1 MTYNNIKAWPSIF
14 AGACLLCF
22 SHVAPGA
29 YNTIWQGQSGGL
41 NVHWTKTDITATQG
55 GKRLFSARALA
66 QKDFQADFL
75 TGNEAIDC
83 EYQRK
88 FRLLS
93 VVGNIANLEESEYV
107 KCQGTAPPSSE
118 TRFTAVDFANGGKV
132 LKLTDFFAES
142 DILKALLADNLLKKA
157 LAHSKTPPST
167 LQALYEALE
176 WSAITIRNCEY
187 GLSEDFL
194 SQFAFHHLSRN
205 RVAIRLNL
213 LLLTHACQSK
223 SRQLGF
229 YLTIPTALKS
239 ALNQANRG
247 KAGFLM
253 TRSIAGK
260 KSTRVSFST
269 TTYSPP
275 VSKGRDFSVRSQK
288 IPPVRR
294 KGGPSRI
301 LAGPVRNSITV
312 QRGDTLFGIAKRAGR
327 SIAELAAWNGLQ
339 PPYSL
344 YVGQKLLV
352 SPSPQVPAPKPVKD
366 KPRYHTVVAGD
377 TLYKIARRYSHSVK
391 KIAVWNKLQ
400 SPYKLFV
407 GQKLR
412 VSEQATLKWTWTH
425 KSTIHPT
432 LPEFVFKLVG
442 KPTKNGI
449 KVEAI
454 ESRRGN
460 ESQPFQ
466 TLNVSAMPTIT
477 EDTVAFDVEDINF
490 DGYHDM
496 RLMESMLG
504 TANAKYLYWLFE
516 PQTGRFVKNTA
527 LSAIISPRVDA
538 ENKQIISAWRDGCCY
553 YETDYY
559 QVVDN
564 KPLLV
569 RQEKEEYDEA
579 GTKKVTVWERVGG
592 KLKLVSDGLS
602 PAPEEV
608 SPAPEATPKPTAPA
622 PKEEAQ
628 GKKSNTHTVAA
639 GDTLYSIARNYGQR
653 IGDLATWNGL
663 LPPYTLYVGQSV
675 LVSDPSTP
683 KWTLTHKNAIHPT
696 FPELVFKLIGEPQE
710 PDRVNIKAI
719 EIRRGDETQPFQT
732 LQVSGATPP
741 INVPHP
747 SMRFIIEDMNFDGY
761 RDIRLMEYWPLRQSL
776 WHPIPNI
783 EYSYWLFEPKT
794 GRFVSSLAFN
804 AAKLGSPEFESEKKQ
819 IISHWELGCCEYGL
833 DYYNIVNGKP
843 LLVRQKK
850 YEVDEATG
858 TKKETVLAR
867 VVGGEMKLLSD
878 TVPPDADKPADEAE
892 TSPPEADKPAAD
904 SETVSPEA
912 DKPADD
918 SETVSPEADK
928 PADDSETVSPE
939 ADKPAAESETVSPEA
954 DKPAAAD
961 PEAVSPEADKPTAD
975 SEKTVSPEADKPAA
989 DSETVSPDATESETV
1004 SPDADKPAAESETVS
1019 PEADKPAADSETVSP
1034 DADKPAADSETVS
1047 PDADKPADDSETVSP
1062 EADKPA
1068 DDSETVSPEADKP
1081 AAESETVSPEADK
1094 PAAESETVSPE
1105 ADKPA
1110 ADSETVSPDADK
1122 PAADSETVSPEA
1134 DKPADESET
1143 VPPEADKPAAE
1154 SETVSPEAD
1163 KPAAESETVSPEAD
1177 KPAAES
1183 ETVSPEADKPADE
1196 SETVPP
1202 EADKPAADSE
1212 TVSPDADKPA
1222 DETETVP
1229 PEADKPV
1236 DDSETVS
1243 PEADKSADDSE
1254 TVSPEADKPA
1264 AESETVSSEADKP
1277 AADSETVSSEADKP
1291 AADSETISSDAAD
1304 SETASPDADK
1314 PVDESETV
1322 PPDVEDTAD
1331 KSAAKQRGADKP
1343 ADESAVSPTQEKQWL
1358 ITKKPVTVHT
1368 APNATIVVQ
1377 LQIGTIV
1384 KQLARSD
1391 AQEKNGD
1398 SQHDWYHIDMADGKQ
1413 GWILGHLTMSFDPE
1427 QKANLYRQ
1435 IAQAQPLSLSEQ
1447 TELTD
1452 FLARATDEVQ
1462 SPPEMA
1468 AELALL
1474 QLLSLR
1480 KSIDQF
1486 DWEAYPIV
1494 PLDETAEKPLP
1505 SDYKTWLKKQVQ
1517 ERLIYHDDVQS
1528 TAAGHSVWHIHAHMF
1543 WKLHDKYYPL
1553 PITDR
1558 IAWAGARNSVGG
1570 ICYGYFEC
1578 DLRNLEDTTMS
1589 YLKYHPTGKYVAE
1602 ALEEMATVLDNI
1614 IDQNQYKVLF
1624 ESKESLKWLRHF
1636 AVLRATVERTAHP
1649 KKAQVLGKI
1658 DKLQKRIEANF

>member
-1 MTYNNIKAWPSIF
+1 MTYNNIKAKPSIF
-14 AGACLLCF
+14 AGVCLLCF
-22 SHVAPGA
+22 SHVAPGVDK
-29 YNTIWQGQSGGL
+29 TIWQGQSGDL
-41 NVHWTKTDITATQG
+41 NIHWTKTDITATQD
-55 GKRLFSARALA
+55 GKKLFSARALA

-93 VVGNIANLEESEYV
+93 VVGNIGNLGESEYV

-118 TRFTAVDFANGGKV
+118 TRLTAVDFAKGGKLV
-132 LKLTDFFAES
+132 KLTDFFAES
-142 DILKALLADNLLKKA
+142 DILKALLADNLLKNA

-167 LQALYEALE
+167 LQALYEGLE

-187 GLSEDFL
+187 GLSEYFL

-205 RVAIRLNL
+205 QVAIRLNL
-213 LLLTHACQSK
+213 LPLTHACQSK

-229 YLTIPTALKS
+229 YLPIPTALKS

-253 TRSIAGK
+253 NRSIAG
-260 KSTRVSFST
+260 SAHISFST

-275 VSKGRDFSVRSQK
+275 VRKGRHFTPLSQRANF
-288 IPPVRR
+288 PSVRR
-294 KGGPSRI
+294 KGGPGGI
-301 LAGPVRNSITV
+301 LAGQVRNSITV
-312 QRGDTLFGIAKRAGR
+312 QRGDTLFGIAKRAGC
-327 SIAELAAWNGLQ
+327 SISELATWNGLQ
-339 PPYSL
+339 PPYNL
-344 YVGQKLLV
+344 FVGQKLLV
-352 SPSPQVPAPKPVKD
+352 SPSPKVLTLKKKAAKE
-366 KPRYHTVVAGD
+366 KPRYHTVAAGD

-400 SPYKLFV
+400 PPYKLFV
-407 GQKLR
+407 GKKLR
-412 VSEQATLKWTWTH
+412 VSGPRTLKWTWTH

-442 KPTKNGI
+442 KPTRNGI

-477 EDTVAFDVEDINF
+477 EDTVAFEVEDLNF
-490 DGYHDM
+490 DGYQDM

-504 TANAKYLYWLFE
+504 TVNTKYLYWLFE

-538 ENKQIISAWRDGCCY
+538 EKKQIISAWRDGCCY

-564 KPLLV
+564 KPLLL

-579 GTKKVTVWERVGG
+579 GTKKVTVWERIGG
-592 KLKLVSDGLS
+592 KMKLVSNKL
-602 PAPEEV
+602 P
-608 SPAPEATPKPTAPA
+608 PAPEATPKPTAPA

-628 GKKSNTHTVAA
+628 GETSNTHTVAA

-653 IGDLATWNGL
+653 IGDLANWNGL
-663 LPPYTLYVGQSV
+663 LPPYFLYPGLQ
-675 LVSDPSTP
+675 LRVSDPSTP
-683 KWTLTHKNAIHPT
+683 KWTLTHKNSIHPT
-696 FPELVFKLIGEPQE
+696 FPEWVFKLIGEPQE
-710 PDRVNIKAI
+710 PDRVNINAI
-719 EIRRGDETQPFQT
+719 EIRRGNKTQPFQT

-741 INVPHP
+741 MNVPHP
-747 SMRFIIEDMNFDGY
+747 SIRFIIEDMNFDGY
-761 RDIRLMEYWPLRQSL
+761 RDIRLMEYWPMRQSL

-783 EYSYWLFEPKT
+783 EYSYWLFDPKT

-819 IISHWELGCCEYGL
+819 IISHWETGCCEYGF
-833 DYYNIVNGKP
+833 DYYNIVNDKP

-867 VVGGEMKLLSD
+867 VVGGEMKLLSE
-878 TVPPDADKPADEAE
+878 TVPPKADKPAEEA
-892 TSPPEADKPAAD
+892 
-904 SETVSPEA
+904 
-912 DKPADD
+912 
-918 SETVSPEADK
+918 
-928 PADDSETVSPE
+928 
-939 ADKPAAESETVSPEA
+939 
-954 DKPAAAD
+954 
-961 PEAVSPEADKPTAD
+961 
-975 SEKTVSPEADKPAA
+975 
-989 DSETVSPDATESETV
+989 
-1004 SPDADKPAAESETVS
+1004 
-1019 PEADKPAADSETVSP
+1019 
-1034 DADKPAADSETVS
+1034 
-1047 PDADKPADDSETVSP
+1047 
-1062 EADKPA
+1062 
-1068 DDSETVSPEADKP
+1068 
-1081 AAESETVSPEADK
+1081 
-1094 PAAESETVSPE
+1094 
-1105 ADKPA
+1105 
-1110 ADSETVSPDADK
+1110 
-1122 PAADSETVSPEA
+1122 ETVSPEA

-1143 VPPEADKPAAE
+1143 V
-1154 SETVSPEAD
+1154 SP
-1163 KPAAESETVSPEAD
+1163 K
-1177 KPAAES
+1177 
-1183 ETVSPEADKPADE
+1183 ADKPADDSE

-1202 EADKPAADSE
+1202 KA
-1212 TVSPDADKPA
+1212 
-1222 DETETVP
+1222 
-1229 PEADKPV
+1229 
-1236 DDSETVS
+1236 
-1243 PEADKSADDSE
+1243 
-1254 TVSPEADKPA
+1254 
-1264 AESETVSSEADKP
+1264 
-1277 AADSETVSSEADKP
+1277 
-1291 AADSETISSDAAD
+1291 
-1304 SETASPDADK
+1304 
-1314 PVDESETV
+1314 
-1322 PPDVEDTAD
+1322 EDTAD
-1331 KSAAKQRGADKP
+1331 KPAAKQRGADKP
-1343 ADESAVSPTQEKQWL
+1343 ADDSAVSPKEEPEKQWL

-1368 APNATIVVQ
+1368 APNATVVVQ

-1398 SQHDWYHIDMADGKQ
+1398 SQHDWYHIEMADGKQ

-1427 QKANLYRQ
+1427 EKANLYRQ

-1452 FLARATDEVQ
+1452 FLARATEEVQ

-1474 QLLSLR
+1474 HLLSLR

-1486 DWEAYPIV
+1486 DWKAYPVIS
-1494 PLDETAEKPLP
+1494 LDKTAEKPLP
-1505 SDYKTWLKKQVQ
+1505 SDYKTWLKKQLQ
-1517 ERLIYHDDVQS
+1517 ERHIYHDDVQS
-1528 TAAGHSVWHIHAHMF
+1528 TAAGHSVWHLHAHLF

-1614 IDQNQYKVLF
+1614 IDQNQVLF

-1636 AVLRATVERTAHP
+1636 AVLRATVERTTHP

-1658 DKLQKRIEANF
+1658 DKLQLSVISYQ